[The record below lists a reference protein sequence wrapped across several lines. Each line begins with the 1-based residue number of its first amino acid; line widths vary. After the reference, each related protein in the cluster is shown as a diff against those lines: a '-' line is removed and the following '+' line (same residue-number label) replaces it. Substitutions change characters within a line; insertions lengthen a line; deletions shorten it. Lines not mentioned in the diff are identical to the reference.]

1 MKQKALQSFAG
12 NALKGSC
19 MSIFIPLCVL
29 FLIYVSSAALSA
41 AAASV
46 LLYAGLSQLNILLF
60 CAVRSILKITAVLA
74 SVKSR
79 CAVIRHSVIS
89 LSLSCGYERRIYKR
103 LVRLYLLRWSVRT
116 LCRFAAAAV
125 LITAVWLLADESLHI
140 ASLYRI
146 MLSFQAVPLTV
157 LILIIRLRL
166 ELSFAGAEVLSVR
179 YPDRSSWKN
188 FRDSL
193 EMLHGQHL
201 FIAGIILR
209 NTGRLLMPFLLP
221 KFAGTLVS
229 YFSVRYI
236 EYCYMERSDNE
247 RAYI

>member
-29 FLIYVSSAALSA
+29 FLIYLSCGTLSA

-46 LLYAGLSQLNILLF
+46 LLYAGLSQLNILIF
-60 CAVRSILKITAVLA
+60 CGVRNLLKILTVLA

-79 CAVIRHSVIS
+79 CAVIRNSVIS

-103 LVRLYLLRWSVRT
+103 LRRLYLMRWSVRT
-116 LCRFAAAAV
+116 LCRFALAALLIAAV
-125 LITAVWLLADESLHI
+125 RLLADESLHI
-140 ASLYRI
+140 AGLYRI
-146 MLSFQAVPLTV
+146 MISFQAVPLAV
-157 LILIIRLRL
+157 IILVIRLRL
-166 ELSFAGAEVLSVR
+166 EISFAGAEVLSVR
-179 YPDRSSWKN
+179 YPHRSSWKN

-201 FIAGIILR
+201 FVAGIILR
-209 NTGRLLMPFLLP
+209 NAGRIFLPFLLP